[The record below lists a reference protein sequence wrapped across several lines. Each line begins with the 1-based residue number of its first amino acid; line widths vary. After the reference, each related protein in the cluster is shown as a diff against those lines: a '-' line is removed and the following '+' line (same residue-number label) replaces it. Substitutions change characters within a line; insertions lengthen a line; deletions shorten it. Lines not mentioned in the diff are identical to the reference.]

1 MGTGKGEVRK
11 KTNWRLSQSS
21 DQVDQSEARK
31 QIPDVQLAPTKINHL
46 ATSSFADMKTH
57 LNFQD
62 FSCRVKVSLP
72 SVHLA
77 NIKIRKINK
86 KISLNYFAFLV
97 YCLCFLGC
105 AATPATITDKSGDS
119 DLAGLLE
126 SIRIKERLPALAAAI
141 IIEGKIYSSAAVGT
155 RKVKT
160 NNWVTVD
167 DKFLIASCSKA
178 FTATLSAVLIEKGY
192 LKWNT
197 TLREVYPDLEMR
209 SEYENITLIQL
220 LSHRAG
226 LPEWIYHVSS
236 RNVTEQFIDNWWGDR
251 DKPETMRSEYLA
263 ETVKQ
268 KLADTPGKSIYY
280 SNSGYL
286 MAGAML
292 KKATGKPFEQLMTE
306 EIFEPM
312 GLQTAGFGTPVKSDP
327 HHQPIGHSGFFRS
340 PHPKDF
346 PEYMAPTAV
355 ICLSII
361 DWARFILLHLGS
373 GEHAGVVLDTDT
385 LRTLHS
391 PPDSATWRTGAEEK
405 GYGIPSL
412 NYALGWYTLNID
424 NKEGLL
430 WHPGGNTGFI
440 AQVVV
445 DPKRKNAVLLA
456 TNVRTSHS
464 HLFKAINKIKAH
476 YSSIADLPGIE

>member
-1 MGTGKGEVRK
+1 
-11 KTNWRLSQSS
+11 
-21 DQVDQSEARK
+21 
-31 QIPDVQLAPTKINHL
+31 LAPTKINHL
-46 ATSSFADMKTH
+46 ATSSFADMKTQ

-62 FSCRVKVSLP
+62 FSCRVKVSLT

-77 NIKIRKINK
+77 NIQMRKINK
-86 KISLNYFAFLV
+86 KISLTYFGFLV

-141 IIEGKIYSSAAVGT
+141 IIDGKIYATAAVGT
-155 RKVKT
+155 RKAKT
-160 NNWVTVD
+160 NNWVSVD

-178 FTATLSAVLIEKGY
+178 FTATLSAVLIQKGY
-192 LKWNT
+192 LQWDT
-197 TLREVYPDLEMR
+197 TLKETFPDLDMR
-209 SEYENITLIQL
+209 SEYEDITLIQL

-226 LPEWIYHVSS
+226 LPEWIDHLTSK
-236 RNVTEQFIDNWWGDR
+236 NVTAQFIDNWWNDQQS
-251 DKPETMRSEYLA
+251 PVTMRTKYVKD
-263 ETVKQ
+263 TVKQ
-268 KLADTPGKSIYY
+268 RLADKPGHSIFY

-292 KKATGKPFEQLMTE
+292 EKIMEKPFEQLMTE
-306 EIFEPM
+306 EIFRPM

-327 HHQPIGHSGFFRS
+327 QHQPIGHSGFFRS

-355 ICLSII
+355 IRLSII

-373 GEHAGVVLDTDT
+373 GENEGVVLDTDS

-391 PPDSATWRTGAEEK
+391 PPDTATWRANSEEK

-430 WHPGGNTGFI
+430 WHPGGNSGFI

-456 TNVRTSHS
+456 TNVRASHN
-464 HLFKAINKIKAH
+464 HLFNAINRIKAH
-476 YSSIADLPGIE
+476 YSPEADLPGIE